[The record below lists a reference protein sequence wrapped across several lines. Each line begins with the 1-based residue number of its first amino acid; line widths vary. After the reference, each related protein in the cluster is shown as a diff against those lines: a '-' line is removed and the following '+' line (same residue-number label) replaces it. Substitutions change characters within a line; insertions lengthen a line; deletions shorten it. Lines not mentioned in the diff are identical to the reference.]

1 MPIAI
6 TEAESAVMAALWRQG
21 RLSFAALIDEVRKDQ
36 AWGDA
41 TIKTLLHRLIR
52 KNAVRSERED
62 GRQLYR
68 ALIDRAA
75 YLDAEVQALVD
86 RLFDGRRERLA
97 AFLSRPT

>member
-1 MPIAI
+1 
-6 TEAESAVMAALWRQG
+6 MAALWRCG

-52 KNAVRSERED
+52 KNAIRSERDD

-68 ALIDRAA
+68 ALVDREA
-75 YLDAEVQALVD
+75 YLAAEVQALVD
-86 RLFDGRRERLA
+86 RLFNGDPAQLA
-97 AFLSRPT
+97 RFLSTPR